1 MATQEELNKQ
11 RELERKIKQQI
22 EQERAKQILREEE
35 IRRIREKALNEQ
47 KQQDNRR
54 EGKPTGTRPE
64 ED

>member
-11 RELERKIKQQI
+11 RELERKIQQRI

-35 IRRIREKALNEQ
+35 LRRIREKALNEQ
-47 KQQDNRR
+47 KQQDDRR